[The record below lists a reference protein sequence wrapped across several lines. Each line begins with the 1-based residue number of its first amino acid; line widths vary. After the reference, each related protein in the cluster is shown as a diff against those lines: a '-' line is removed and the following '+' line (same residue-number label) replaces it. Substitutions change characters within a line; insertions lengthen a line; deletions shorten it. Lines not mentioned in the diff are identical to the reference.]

1 MEKKS
6 EPTSRKEKIRKSAL
20 LLLSLNKEDAAKVL
34 SKLDDSMI
42 EEIVLE
48 MAQIKSISKK
58 EKEEVLLEFKNSV
71 LPDEG
76 EIKGG
81 IDAAR
86 EILRQSL
93 GKEKAENIL
102 GKLSRKDIEDDF
114 SFLSEAEPGVLASLL
129 QHESPQTIAV
139 TLAFMTPKKAA
150 DILKFFPG
158 ELQAGVAYRLANT
171 TKTHPDA
178 IKEIAR
184 VLKKKYEQRDR
195 SEYSEAGGAEALAN
209 ILNHMDKSQEESILK
224 ELEANS
230 PELAKQVKEKLYT
243 FEDVLGLDQKEMRIL
258 INRIGDDNCLS
269 MALRGA
275 GDELR
280 NHFLSAMSRNRA
292 TEILD
297 MMEIRGKL
305 TLREIGDARN
315 IIVNLVR
322 ELEEEGTIF
331 VKKDGEE
338 YI

>member
-184 VLKKKYEQRDR
+184 VLKKNTNKEIVPNTAKPEVRKR
-195 SEYSEAGGAEALAN
+195 SQTYS
-209 ILNHMDKSQEESILK
+209 
-224 ELEANS
+224 
-230 PELAKQVKEKLYT
+230 T
-243 FEDVLGLDQKEMRIL
+243 TW
-258 INRIGDDNCLS
+258 INRRRKIS
-269 MALRGA
+269 
-275 GDELR
+275 
-280 NHFLSAMSRNRA
+280 SKSWKQ
-292 TEILD
+292 ILQ
-297 MMEIRGKL
+297 
-305 TLREIGDARN
+305 N
-315 IIVNLVR
+315 
-322 ELEEEGTIF
+322 
-331 VKKDGEE
+331 
-338 YI
+338 